1 MVASLATGTSTLIN
15 FSASLDCQSTLDCL
29 ESLGVPVERV
39 HGPSGQVIIK
49 GSGLDGLRPPTRIL
63 DAGNSGSTIRMGSGI
78 LAGRPFKTT
87 ITGDES
93 VRRRPMDRII
103 KPLQLMGAEIE
114 AVEDRFAPLVIR
126 GGDLKPI
133 TYPLP
138 VASAQVKSC
147 VLLAGLFADGRTIV
161 EEPVPTRN
169 HTELMLAEFGAQVSV
184 SDQRVSV
191 TGRPTL
197 VGREYQIAGD
207 LSSAAFFIAA
217 ALALPGSELLV
228 QDVLI
233 NPTRTGFVEVVRQF
247 GAAVKIENV
256 RSRHGEPVADL
267 KITSDAT
274 TLRRSTEPVVLSGS
288 VIPNVIDEVPILAVL
303 ATQTGGGLVVRDA
316 AELRVK
322 ESDRIRCT
330 AENLVRMGATVTEYD
345 DGLAVAGGQRLR
357 AAEIDSAGDHRLA
370 MAFAVAGLFAD
381 GETVIHGSD
390 AVGVSFPNFFQLLES
405 LVER

>member
-1 MVASLATGTSTLIN
+1 
-15 FSASLDCQSTLDCL
+15 
-29 ESLGVPVERV
+29 
-39 HGPSGQVIIK
+39 
-49 GSGLDGLRPPTRIL
+49 
-63 DAGNSGSTIRMGSGI
+63 
-78 LAGRPFKTT
+78 
-87 ITGDES
+87 
-93 VRRRPMDRII
+93 
-103 KPLQLMGAEIE
+103 
-114 AVEDRFAPLVIR
+114 
-126 GGDLKPI
+126 
-133 TYPLP
+133 
-138 VASAQVKSC
+138 
-147 VLLAGLFADGRTIV
+147 
-161 EEPVPTRN
+161 
-169 HTELMLAEFGAQVSV
+169 VSV